1 MLLLPSW
8 NEVANVKIPSVHS
21 RSSERADVAMT
32 PMIDVVFL
40 LLIFFVWTASFQIV
54 EMTLPSQL
62 TEMVGAG
69 ANQEVKL
76 EEEDFESVIVR
87 IQQDNQQVQWM
98 VNDQPT
104 SSLADVRERLRM
116 VATIRSDLPVLIDP
130 AEQIQLGF
138 VLDVFD
144 IARDAGFQNIQF
156 TTQP

>member
-1 MLLLPSW
+1 M
-8 NEVANVKIPSVHS
+8 KIPSVHS
-21 RSSERADVAMT
+21 PSSERADVAMT

-40 LLIFFVWTASFQIV
+40 LRIFFVWTASFKIV

-98 VNDQPT
+98 VNYQPT

>member
-1 MLLLPSW
+1 MLLLLFW
-8 NEVANVKIPSVHS
+8 NEVADVKIPSVHS

>member
-87 IQQDNQQVQWM
+87 IQQDNQQVQWT

>member
-1 MLLLPSW
+1 MLLLLSW

-87 IQQDNQQVQWM
+87 IQQDNQQVQWT

>member
-1 MLLLPSW
+1 MLLLLSW
-8 NEVANVKIPSVHS
+8 NEVADVKIPSVHS

-87 IQQDNQQVQWM
+87 IQQDNQQIQWT

-116 VATIRSDLPVLIDP
+116 VAKIRSDLPVLIDP

>member
-1 MLLLPSW
+1 MLLLLSW
-8 NEVANVKIPSVHS
+8 NEVADVKIPSVHS

-87 IQQDNQQVQWM
+87 IQQDNQQIQWT

>member
-1 MLLLPSW
+1 M
-8 NEVANVKIPSVHS
+8 KIPSVHS

-40 LLIFFVWTASFQIV
+40 LRIFFVWTASFQIV

-69 ANQEVKL
+69 ANQEIKL

-98 VNDQPT
+98 VTDQPT

>member
-1 MLLLPSW
+1 
-8 NEVANVKIPSVHS
+8 
-21 RSSERADVAMT
+21 MT

-54 EMTLPSQL
+54 EMALPSQL

-69 ANQEVKL
+69 ANQDVNL

-87 IQQDNQQVQWM
+87 IQQDNDRIRWT

-104 SSLADVRERLRM
+104 DSLADVRERLRR

-156 TTQP
+156 TTQQ

>member
-87 IQQDNQQVQWM
+87 IQQDNQQIQWT

>member
-87 IQQDNQQVQWM
+87 IQQDNQQVQWT

-104 SSLADVRERLRM
+104 SSLADVRERLR
-116 VATIRSDLPVLIDP
+116 IDILRTP
-130 AEQIQLGF
+130 YRVWQVGLGCK
-138 VLDVFD
+138 
-144 IARDAGFQNIQF
+144 
-156 TTQP
+156 T

>member
-1 MLLLPSW
+1 MLLLLFW
-8 NEVANVKIPSVHS
+8 NEVADVKIPSVHS

-87 IQQDNQQVQWM
+87 IQQDNQQIQWT

>member
-69 ANQEVKL
+69 ANQQVKL

-87 IQQDNQQVQWM
+87 IQQDNQQVQWT

>member
-1 MLLLPSW
+1 M
-8 NEVANVKIPSVHS
+8 KIPSVHS
-21 RSSERADVAMT
+21 RSNERADVAMT

-54 EMTLPSQL
+54 EMNLPSQL
-62 TEMVGAG
+62 TEIVGAG
-69 ANQEVKL
+69 ANPEINL

-87 IQQDNQQVQWM
+87 IEQENDQIRWT

-104 SSLADVRERLRM
+104 SSWADVRERLRL

-130 AEQIQLGF
+130 TAEVQLGF

-144 IARDAGFQNIQF
+144 LARDAGFQNIQF
-156 TTQP
+156 TTER

>member
-1 MLLLPSW
+1 M
-8 NEVANVKIPSVHS
+8 KIPSVHS

>member
-1 MLLLPSW
+1 MSPSLSW
-8 NEVANVKIPSVHS
+8 NEVTEVKIPRVHS

-54 EMTLPSQL
+54 EMALPSLL

-69 ANQEVKL
+69 ANQDVNL

-87 IQQDNQQVQWM
+87 IQQDNDRIRWT

-104 SSLADVRERLRM
+104 DSLADVRERLRR
-116 VATIRSDLPVLIDP
+116 VATIRSDLPVLIAP

-156 TTQP
+156 TTQQ

>member
-1 MLLLPSW
+1 MLLLLSW